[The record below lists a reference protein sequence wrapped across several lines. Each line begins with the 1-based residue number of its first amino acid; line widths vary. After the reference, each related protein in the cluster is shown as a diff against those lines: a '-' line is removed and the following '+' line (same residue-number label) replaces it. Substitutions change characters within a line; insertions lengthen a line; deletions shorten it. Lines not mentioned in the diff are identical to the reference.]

1 MKIAPGDEVMVRSEV
16 IRLKKKKKNPRSFK
30 EKEMRILRQ

>member
-16 IRLKKKKKNPRSFK
+16 IRLKKKKKPRSFK